1 MTPEFVDWAERW
13 NTLVTSREAQA
24 RAREQA
30 RPDESY
36 WDARSS
42 RLTMLLTPAD
52 PDTDPVLQRIMKNV
66 STGETVVDVGAGG
79 GRYAIPLSAVASRVI
94 AVEPSAG
101 MAGRLR
107 ANIEERNIS
116 NISVEESTWE
126 QSAAS
131 GDHVVCS
138 GVLTPIAEA
147 AQFIRKLAGAARQSL
162 VIVVRQSQMDA
173 RTHLATL
180 WNLVYGEERVPEPTA
195 LDCLNLMHQLELSAS
210 LDLVEQ
216 SRTML
221 YATRED
227 LRADLFQ
234 ALMLPPNPEGDPAT
248 IVDAFLDERLEHRD
262 DGVLLP
268 APPTVIGILTWR
280 RSPSN

>member
-13 NTLVTSREAQA
+13 STLVTSREAQA

-30 RPDESY
+30 QPDESY
-36 WDARSS
+36 WDARSG

-52 PDTDPVLQRIMKNV
+52 PETDPILQRIMNNV
-66 STGETVVDVGAGG
+66 LTGETVVDVGAGG
-79 GRYAIPLSAVASRVI
+79 GRYTIPLSAVASRVI

-107 ANIEERNIS
+107 ANIEERNID
-116 NISVEESTWE
+116 NVVVEESTWE
-126 QSAAS
+126 KSTAS

-138 GVLTPIAEA
+138 GVLTPIAGAAGFIAKLAEA
-147 AQFIRKLAGAARQSL
+147 ARRSL
-162 VIVVRQSQMDA
+162 VIMVRQSQMDA

-180 WNLVYGEERVPEPTA
+180 WNLVYDEVRVPEPTA
-195 LDCLNLMHQLELSAS
+195 LDCLNLMHQLGLSAS

-216 SRTML
+216 SRTMM
-221 YATRED
+221 YANRED

-248 IVDAFLDERLEHRD
+248 IVDAFLDERLEHHD
-262 DGVLLP
+262 EGVALP
-268 APPTVIGILTWR
+268 APPTTIGILTWR
-280 RSPSN
+280 RLPPT